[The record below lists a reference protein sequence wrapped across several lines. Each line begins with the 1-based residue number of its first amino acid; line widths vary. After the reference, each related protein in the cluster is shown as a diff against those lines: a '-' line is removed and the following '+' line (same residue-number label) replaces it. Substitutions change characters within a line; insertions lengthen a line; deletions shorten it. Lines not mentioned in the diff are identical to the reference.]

1 MAGQVRDSPHD
12 PKPGRPVNSVNNR
25 EEARLLDKSLLNLA
39 ALRYVAAGTS
49 GVPSDPARALCAAG
63 IEPRVLR

>member
-12 PKPGRPVNSVNNR
+12 PKPGHLVNSVNNR
-25 EEARLLDKSLLNLA
+25 EKARLLDKSLLTPA
-39 ALRYVAAGTS
+39 ALRYVAAGT
-49 GVPSDPARALCAAG
+49 GEAASDPARALCAAG